1 MIDKGKYTECNDF
14 KDPGVN
20 QVTFEK
26 WIAEEKWIRNN
37 YWYTM
42 QRNRQI

>member
-1 MIDKGKYTECNDF
+1 MISKIL
-14 KDPGVN
+14 GVN
-20 QVTFEK
+20 QVTIEK
-26 WIAEEKWIRNN
+26 WIAEETWIRNN

>member
-1 MIDKGKYTECNDF
+1 MISKILD
-14 KDPGVN
+14 VN